1 MSRLRWIG
9 TFLGLCLMTV
19 GQGTIAAPDF
29 VPQHEK
35 ADSLLVVKSE
45 RKLYLYKDGE
55 VLRSF
60 DIALGLIPEG
70 PKEREGDFRTPEGHY
85 HLAARNPN
93 SDYFLSIQISYPD
106 ARDVARARAANVAP
120 GGQIMIHGR
129 PNVPKYS
136 ETRYQTWDW
145 TDGCIAVSNS
155 DMVDIWLMTDSATP
169 IEIRP

>member
-1 MSRLRWIG
+1 MIRFTWLGFIVG
-9 TFLGLCLMTV
+9 LGLSI
-19 GQGTIAAPDF
+19 GENSIGAPGLA
-29 VPQHEK
+29 PQHEK
-35 ADSLLVVKSE
+35 ADRLVVVKAE
-45 RKLYLYKDGE
+45 RKLYLLKEGE

-70 PKEREGDFRTPEGHY
+70 PKQREGDFRTPEGNY
-85 HLAARNPN
+85 HLSGRNRN

-106 ARDVARARAANVAP
+106 ARDVARARAADVDP

-129 PNVPKYS
+129 PNEPRYS
-136 ETRYQTWDW
+136 ESRYRTWDW

-155 DMVDIWLMTDSATP
+155 DMVDIWLMTDEATP